1 VGESESDVVVVSDE
15 KGLNEFNMLSHEASI
30 IATEENAETRTID
43 FFISRIIAPGK
54 ARSN

>member
-30 IATEENAETRTID
+30 IATEKNAETRTID
-43 FFISRIIAPGK
+43 FFISRIIAPRK
-54 ARSN
+54 PRSN